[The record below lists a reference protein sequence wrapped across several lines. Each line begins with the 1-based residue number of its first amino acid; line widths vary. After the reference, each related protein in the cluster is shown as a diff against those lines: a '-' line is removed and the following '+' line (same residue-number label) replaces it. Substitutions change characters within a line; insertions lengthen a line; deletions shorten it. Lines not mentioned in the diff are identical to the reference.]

1 MLNTAKQVSWLLV
14 LLTAS
19 AIPTVAT
26 AQNLRF
32 LEDAPIG
39 YFTPED
45 MERFKAALYDSL
57 DSGKDGETR
66 PWKNEKSGA
75 FGSIKLE
82 ESLSREDRICRRVRI
97 ENTAKGRHNV
107 SYQTFCRRG
116 NEAWQAK
123 P

>member
-1 MLNTAKQVSWLLV
+1 MLNTAKPVSWLLV
-14 LLTAS
+14 LLTAI
-19 AIPTVAT
+19 AIPATAT

-32 LEDAPIG
+32 LEDAPIAN
-39 YFTPED
+39 FTPED
-45 MERFKAALYDSL
+45 TEQFKSTLYDAL
-57 DSGKDGETR
+57 DNGKDGETR
-66 PWKNEKSGA
+66 RWKNEKSGA
-75 FGSIKLE
+75 FGGIKVE